1 MKVTLKL
8 PRLSMNMM
16 QATITEWHKNAGD
29 RIVEGETLYVV
40 ETEKVTS
47 EVPSPTAGT
56 LLEIL
61 AGPGS
66 ELEVGDPVCR
76 VETATP

>member
-8 PRLSMNMM
+8 PRLSMNMV
-16 QATITEWHKNAGD
+16 QATITTWHKQVGD
-29 RIVEGETLYVV
+29 SIVEGETLYEI

-47 EVPSPTAGT
+47 EISSPTAGM
-56 LLEIL
+56 LVEIL

-76 VETATP
+76 VSK